1 MYHRRRYSSGYH
13 RGKPQLS
20 EGLFYFTQTS
30 DNEWRSGSVQRHVK
44 DASALGYARNIEL
57 IVCTGKHQGIFGMG
71 ATRIPRRMGICNLC
85 ERPEQ
90 AGNGSV
96 RHIALAF
103 R

>member
-1 MYHRRRYSSGYH
+1 M
-13 RGKPQLS
+13 
-20 EGLFYFTQTS
+20 
-30 DNEWRSGSVQRHVK
+30 
-44 DASALGYARNIEL
+44 
-57 IVCTGKHQGIFGMG
+57 GMG
-71 ATRIPRRMGICNLC
+71 MGMGICNLC